1 MTYLKNSLFCFVR
14 IVIWRTVLQPIVE
27 VSEVDLVVAAEAVDV
42 VAVEVLN
49 YLEKQFLK
57 KYR

>member
-1 MTYLKNSLFCFVR
+1 MTNLKNSLFFFVL

-27 VSEVDLVVAAEAVDV
+27 VSEVDLVVAAEVEDV

-49 YLEKQFLK
+49 FLEKQFLK

>member
-27 VSEVDLVVAAEAVDV
+27 VSEVDLVVAAEVEDV

-49 YLEKQFLK
+49 FLEKQFLK

>member
-1 MTYLKNSLFCFVR
+1 MTNLKNSLFFFVP

-27 VSEVDLVVAAEAVDV
+27 VSEVDLVVAAEVVDV

-49 YLEKQFLK
+49 FLEKQFLK

>member
-1 MTYLKNSLFCFVR
+1 M
-14 IVIWRTVLQPIVE
+14 LQPIVE
-27 VSEVDLVVAAEAVDV
+27 VSEVDLVVAAEDVDV

-49 YLEKQFLK
+49 FLEKQFLE

>member
-1 MTYLKNSLFCFVR
+1 M
-14 IVIWRTVLQPIVE
+14 LQPIVE
-27 VSEVDLVVAAEAVDV
+27 VSEVDLVVAAEVVDV

-49 YLEKQFLK
+49 FLEKQFLE

>member
-1 MTYLKNSLFCFVR
+1 MTNLKNSLFFFVL

-49 YLEKQFLK
+49 FLEKQFLK

>member
-1 MTYLKNSLFCFVR
+1 M
-14 IVIWRTVLQPIVE
+14 LQPIVE
-27 VSEVDLVVAAEAVDV
+27 VSEVDLVVAAEVVDV

-49 YLEKQFLK
+49 FLEKQFLK

>member
-1 MTYLKNSLFCFVR
+1 M
-14 IVIWRTVLQPIVE
+14 LQPIVE

-49 YLEKQFLK
+49 FLEKQFLK

>member
-27 VSEVDLVVAAEAVDV
+27 VSEVDLVVAAEVVDV

-49 YLEKQFLK
+49 FLEKQFLE